1 MIIDGAI
8 NDGSV
13 SLRLYERPGYRYLS
27 RDSAGKIRF
36 KQKGVWISYR
46 QNVYNVSDKK
56 EEYRSVV
63 NVGKYRNK
71 VNVRVAEIFMP
82 EETISFHS
90 LSGNYI
96 VEGLTILSVIG
107 QGDPVEI
114 TLKLE
119 DLIADEPG
127 VIKTLKCWNADTKC
141 ADEFHVSGKFIR
153 PKERTN
159 G

>member
-1 MIIDGAI
+1 MIDGAI
-8 NDGSV
+8 NDGSA
-13 SLRLYERPGYRYLS
+13 SLRLYERPGYRYFF

-46 QNVYNVSDKK
+46 QKVYNVSDKK

-96 VEGLTILSVIG
+96 VEGLTIQSVIG
-107 QGDPVEI
+107 HGDPVEI
-114 TLKLE
+114 TLNLE

-127 VIKTLKCWNADTKC
+127 VIKTLKCWNAYTKC
-141 ADEFHVSGKFIR
+141 AEEFQVSGKFIK
-153 PKERTN
+153 PKEKTN

>member
-27 RDSAGKIRF
+27 RDSAGRIRF

-63 NVGKYRNK
+63 EVGKYRNK
-71 VNVRVAEIFMP
+71 VKVRVSEIFIP

-96 VEGLTILSVIG
+96 VEGLTILSVTG
-107 QGDPVEI
+107 QGNPVEI
-114 TLKLE
+114 TLNLE

-127 VIKTLKCWNADTKC
+127 VIKTIKCWNVYTKC
-141 ADEFHVSGKFIR
+141 ADEFRVSGKFVVSR
-153 PKERTN
+153 ERSK